1 MFVARLA
8 AIGTLCVGLAA
19 CAPPGTYGGYPAS
32 YGGADAYRYSRYD
45 GSAYNYSDG
54 SDPNFNNY
62 RYSHGG
68 GNGGYYAAPPRTEYN
83 PSYYRARGP
92 RDDDARERGRG
103 DRYEHSREYPS
114 RDFER

>member
-1 MFVARLA
+1 MFAARLA

-32 YGGADAYRYSRYD
+32 YGSADPYRYSRYD

-62 RYSHGG
+62 RHSRGDA
-68 GNGGYYAAPPRTEYN
+68 NGGYYAAPPPRTEYN
-83 PSYYRARGP
+83 PSHY
-92 RDDDARERGRG
+92 RGRG
-103 DRYEHSREYPS
+103 GWGDRYDRSHPYPS
-114 RDFER
+114 RDY